1 MRFEC
6 ALFILVVVGM
16 ACAVIAALSSL
27 FWPRDLNPF
36 PHQNQNPK
44 SKPKLQINLRKTINN
59 IELARRADL
68 PRLCQF
74 PQRSFNELGGGSCS
88 VGVSFPVVAGDF
100 LVQAL
105 ARGLKLYRSLPGIS

>member
-44 SKPKLQINLRKTINN
+44 SKPKLQINLRKTILN
-59 IELARRADL
+59 
-68 PRLCQF
+68 
-74 PQRSFNELGGGSCS
+74 
-88 VGVSFPVVAGDF
+88 
-100 LVQAL
+100 
-105 ARGLKLYRSLPGIS
+105 